1 MIKSECGNNATFSPN
16 FILAD
21 WSHQVVLWNR
31 SFVFPV
37 IVSLT
42 EGGLVK
48 KILETKKDYELSPSS
63 PKSKEQVCTVVV
75 AEVVSTRGQ
84 YQPCSLQ

>member
-1 MIKSECGNNATFSPN
+1 MPHFPQISFLLTEATKWFYEIDHL
-16 FILAD
+16 F
-21 WSHQVVLWNR
+21 
-31 SFVFPV
+31 FPV